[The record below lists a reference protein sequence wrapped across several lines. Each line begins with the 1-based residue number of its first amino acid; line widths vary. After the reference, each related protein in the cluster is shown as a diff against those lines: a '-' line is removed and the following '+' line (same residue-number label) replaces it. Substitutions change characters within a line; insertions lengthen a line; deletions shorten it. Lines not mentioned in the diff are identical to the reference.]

1 MSSTKYAQPLKLQPE
16 ASRILIGLLIA
27 GHLGAIAVLFP
38 LDLSLPIKITIA
50 VVLLV
55 SLVIALRKQPGRM
68 GEGGV
73 QTLIWQTDGEWLLET
88 AGGEKM
94 EASLHE
100 STYVHP
106 WLVVLN
112 FRQENKPGMLT
123 FTLAPDALDRETF
136 RELRVRLKMAGKAEK
151 GR

>member
-1 MSSTKYAQPLKLQPE
+1 MSSTKYVQPLKLHPK
-16 ASRILIGLLIA
+16 ASRILVGLLVA

-38 LDLSLPIKITIA
+38 LDLSLLVKITIT

-55 SLVIALRKQPGRM
+55 SLVIAVRKQPGRI

-73 QTLIWQTDGEWLLET
+73 QTLTWQTDGVWVLET
-88 AGGEKM
+88 VGGEKM

-112 FRQENKPGMLT
+112 FRRENQRGLLT
-123 FTLAPDALDRETF
+123 FTLAPDALDREIF
-136 RELRVRLKMAGKAEK
+136 RELRVRLKMAGKSEK
-151 GR
+151 GS

>member
-1 MSSTKYAQPLKLQPE
+1 MSSTKFAQPLRLQPE
-16 ASRILIGLLIA
+16 ASRILVGLLTA

-38 LDLSLPIKITIA
+38 LDLSMMTKIGIA

-55 SLVIALRKQPGRM
+55 SLTIAIRKQPGRI

-73 QTLIWQTDGEWLLET
+73 QILTWQTDDEWVLET
-88 AGGEKM
+88 ADGTQIK
-94 EASLHE
+94 ASLHE

-112 FRQENKPGMLT
+112 FRRENQRSLLT
-123 FTLAPDALDRETF
+123 FTLAPDALDKETF
-136 RELRVRLKMAGKAEK
+136 RELRVRLKVAGKSVK

>member
-1 MSSTKYAQPLKLQPE
+1 MSSTKFAQPLRLQPE
-16 ASRILIGLLIA
+16 ASRILVGLLVA

-38 LDLSLPIKITIA
+38 LDLSMAIKITIA
-50 VVLLV
+50 AVLLV
-55 SLVIALRKQPGRM
+55 SLTIAIRKQPGRM

-73 QTLIWQTDGEWLLET
+73 QTLTWQTDGVWMLET
-88 AGGEKM
+88 VGGEKM

-112 FRQENKPGMLT
+112 FRQENKRGLLT
-123 FTLAPDALDRETF
+123 FTLAPDALDKETF
-136 RELRVRLKMAGKAEK
+136 RELRVRLKVAGSPENS
-151 GR
+151 R